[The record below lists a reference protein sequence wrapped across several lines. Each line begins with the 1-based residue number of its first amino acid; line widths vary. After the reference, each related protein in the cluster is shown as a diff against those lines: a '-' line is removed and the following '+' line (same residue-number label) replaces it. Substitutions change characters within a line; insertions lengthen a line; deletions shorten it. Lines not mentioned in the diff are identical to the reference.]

1 MWLAASAEDP
11 LALRTLRDFAAENS
25 GPREQLIS
33 STVAHGAALL
43 ERDPEVG
50 RALVDWLRRSL
61 LS

>member
-25 GPREQLIS
+25 GPREQMIS
-33 STVAHGAALL
+33 NAVAHGTVLL